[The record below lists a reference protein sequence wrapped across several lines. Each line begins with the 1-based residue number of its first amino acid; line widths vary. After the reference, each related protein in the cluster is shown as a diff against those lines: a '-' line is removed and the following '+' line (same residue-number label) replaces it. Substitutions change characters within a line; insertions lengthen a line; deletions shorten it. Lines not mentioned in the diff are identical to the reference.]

1 MALTVEEFKRY
12 TNEIQNDEVPSI
24 MFSMLSKVHGHLEK
38 AMSTMSE
45 IEHSHYGMFKIFFK
59 QYNTILVLTRGV
71 NYLYS
76 PEYSYV
82 DIKSVYVLIR
92 SCHELYLTFNYLVT
106 QGILAE
112 NDLREID
119 FKFKCYSLSGMF
131 DNERTFELTKNFEG
145 QKRLYLQEIAGLREK
160 KKNLLSEIEA
170 HPIYAVLSDESK
182 RLVGSGR
189 WRVGI
194 NGALSWNDLLQYTPL
209 AKNYG
214 QLEYHLMSMYAH
226 SSHNSLLLEA
236 QHDYNA
242 EGILFH
248 LYILSSLFMA
258 AILRAHGLDFGFFP
272 KREEALITEFY
283 VFHKK

>member
-1 MALTVEEFKRY
+1 MPLTIEEFTRY
-12 TNEIQNDEVPSI
+12 TNEIQNHEVPSI

-38 AMSTMSE
+38 AMSKMSE
-45 IEHSHYGMFKIFFK
+45 IEVSHYGMFKVFFK
-59 QYNTILVLTRGV
+59 QYNTILSITRGL

-76 PEYSYV
+76 PEYSYI
-82 DIKSVYVLIR
+82 DIKSTYVLIR

-106 QGILAE
+106 HGVLTE
-112 NDLREID
+112 NDAGEIE
-119 FKFKCYSLSGMF
+119 FKFKCYSLSGIF

-145 QKRLYLQEIAGLREK
+145 QKSIYLQEIAQVREK
-160 KKNLLSEIEA
+160 KRNLLSEIEA
-170 HPIYAVLSDESK
+170 SPIYATLSDESK
-182 RLVGSGR
+182 RLIGNGR
-189 WRVGI
+189 WRVGV
-194 NGALSWNDLLQYTPL
+194 NGELSWNDLLQFTPL
-209 AKNYG
+209 AKKYG
-214 QLEYHLMSMYAH
+214 QLEYHLLSMYAH

-236 QHDYNA
+236 QHDYNI

-248 LYILSSLFMA
+248 LYILSALFME